1 MPDTDKILQTLDRLE
16 AGQKAL
22 QSSVEQQG
30 KGLETLQTDVKG
42 LSGRMDDLDLKIEAF
57 HTEQK
62 QANEEIIRIF
72 HNIEEINQKEI
83 EKRVERIERHLN
95 LPPVFHTF

>member
-1 MPDTDKILQTLDRLE
+1 MTDTDKILQAIEGLQ

-22 QSSVEQQG
+22 QTTIEHRG
-30 KGLETLQTDVKG
+30 KQLTSLQTDVTAFKGDVKG
-42 LSGRMDDLDLKIEAF
+42 LNGRMGTLELKVEAF
-57 HTEQK
+57 HSEQK

-83 EKRVERIERHLN
+83 EKRVERIEN
-95 LPPVFHTF
+95 